1 MTLGQRHPR
10 WRDSGPPRPPPRPL
24 GITPPTFMFLEAQ
37 PQGPMVFIAS
47 TPDGGNVQI
56 AGRADVWATGR
67 AGGGQASSL
76 PGVYASPTEAAEALA
91 RQAELVAYTNAGSY
105 CLWRERLAR
114 RRLSRARAA
123 GGNRIAAPVYS
134 THVPPAPH
142 GFTLSEDCS
151 AGAYRFY
158 AGTRDGGTAVLA
170 GRGTRWQSVVVG
182 ADGGRH
188 YYGAEWT
195 NPEEAAGGLVSA
207 GYELGAWAGAADQQR
222 EYPDTVPLIDEHGDT
237 LWVVSRGAYYRLGD
251 LDQHE
256 RRPPDR
262 AAARVPRT
270 PMRVI

>member
-1 MTLGQRHPR
+1 MPGR
-10 WRDSGPPRPPPRPL
+10 SL

-56 AGRADVWATGR
+56 AGRGDVWATGR
-67 AGGGQASSL
+67 ARGDQGSPL

-91 RQAELVAYTNAGSY
+91 QQTELLAYTHAGSY

-114 RRLSRARAA
+114 RRLARVRAT

-142 GFTLSEDCS
+142 RFTLSEDWS
-151 AGAYRFY
+151 ARAYRFY
-158 AGTRDGGTAVLA
+158 AGTQDGGTAVVT

-182 ADGGRH
+182 PDGGRR

-195 NPEEAAGGLVSA
+195 NPEEAAAGLVSA
-207 GYELGAWAGAADQQR
+207 GYELVVWAGAADQQR
-222 EYPDTVPLIDEHGDT
+222 EHPDTIPLIDEYGDT
-237 LWVVSRGAYYRLGD
+237 LWVVSRAAYYRLGD
-251 LDQHE
+251 LAQHE
-256 RRPPDR
+256 RYLPDP
-262 AAARVPRT
+262 APARVPRT